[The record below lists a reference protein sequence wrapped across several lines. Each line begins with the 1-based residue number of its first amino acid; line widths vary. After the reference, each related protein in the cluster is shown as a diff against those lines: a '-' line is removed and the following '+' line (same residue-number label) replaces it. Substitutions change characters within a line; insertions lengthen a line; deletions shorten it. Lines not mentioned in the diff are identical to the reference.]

1 MEVLGCGAWG
11 VFTFMYPDCRL
22 GSSNICQREAHLVFQ
37 LEVLEPL
44 SPVTSNSFARRLYK
58 GCRVVLEFMA

>member
-1 MEVLGCGAWG
+1 MWGLGRFYFYVSGLS
-11 VFTFMYPDCRL
+11 L

-44 SPVTSNSFARRLYK
+44 LPVTSNSFARRLYK